1 MEQEYLTTKE
11 AAVYLGLSD
20 KTVRNLCAE
29 KRITHRRLSE
39 RIIQFK
45 KEWLDEYLNS
55 IVIQREIKEENEN
68 GKQ

>member
-11 AAVYLGLSD
+11 AAAYLGLSD

-39 RIIQFK
+39 RNIQFT

-55 IVIQREIKEENEN
+55 IVVPRETKEDN
-68 GKQ
+68 

>member
-11 AAVYLGLSD
+11 AAAYLGLSD

-39 RIIQFK
+39 RNIQFT

-55 IVIQREIKEENEN
+55 IVVPRENKEDI
-68 GKQ
+68 